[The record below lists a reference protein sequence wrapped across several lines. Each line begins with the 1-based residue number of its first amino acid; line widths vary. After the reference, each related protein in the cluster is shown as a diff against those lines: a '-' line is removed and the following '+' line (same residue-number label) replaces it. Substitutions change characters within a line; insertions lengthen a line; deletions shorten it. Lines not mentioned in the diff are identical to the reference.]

1 MMSFDEIIYRLET
14 MKEEDE
20 LDDDLSN
27 ELVDIY
33 EHGDF
38 EKLKSLAEEKL
49 IRIDIKQTIPC
60 VYYIVDVVLILL
72 SIVLIDIQ
80 IAIVLAVLFAIQNN
94 FLLEKTYTIEVQK
107 MRDISCEY

>member
-1 MMSFDEIIYRLET
+1 MSFNEIIYRLEM
-14 MKEEDE
+14 MKEDDE

-49 IRIDIKQTIPC
+49 IRIDVKQTIPR
-60 VYYIVDVVLILL
+60 VYYIVDIVLILL
-72 SIVLIDIQ
+72 SVILIDIQ

-107 MRDISCEY
+107 MRDTSCEY